1 MAKRKEVL
9 LVKDVL
15 KLGNMGDLVRVSPG
29 FARNYL
35 YPFGMA
41 VPAEGAAKRQI
52 EVLREKAAK
61 SEAEREQ
68 GALKLKKSMEGMTIQ
83 IAARVSHEIELFG
96 SIGTR
101 EIVAALAKGGVEVD
115 GKQIHLHDKLRRLGV
130 YQIEVRLHKNV
141 PVSVK
146 LEVVNSDPN
155 APSLQEAL
163 AAFAAGKAAKEKAQ
177 AEAAKAGGA
186 AKDAEGADAKPED
199 GKEGKDAKA
208 EKGEKGDKPAKGEKG
223 DKSEKGEKSKKSDDA
238 KSKDDGKAG
247 KGSKPEGAKKTVK
260 A

>member
-1 MAKRKEVL
+1 MARRKEVL

-15 KLGNMGDLVRVSPG
+15 KLGNMGDIVRVSPG

-61 SEAEREQ
+61 SESEREQ
-68 GALKLKKSMEGMTIQ
+68 KAIALKKTMDGTTIQ
-83 IAARVSHEIELFG
+83 IAARVAHDIELFG

-101 EIVAALAKGGVEVD
+101 EIVAALAKKGLDVD

-130 YQIEVRLHKNV
+130 YNIDVRLHKNV
-141 PVSVK
+141 PVTVK
-146 LEVVNSDPN
+146 LEIVNSDPN

-163 AAFAAGKAAKEKAQ
+163 AAAAAEKTARDKAAAEAKEK
-177 AEAAKAGGA
+177 GGA
-186 AKDAEGADAKPED
+186 D
-199 GKEGKDAKA
+199 KA
-208 EKGEKGDKPAKGEKG
+208 AAASDEKGEKAEKTDKPAKGDKAEAEAKG
-223 DKSEKGEKSKKSDDA
+223 GKAKGGKPDA
-238 KSKDDGKAG
+238 KSDEAPKAKKDGGK
-247 KGSKPEGAKKTVK
+247 SESNAKKTVK